1 MEFNK
6 TILSQLINDIKFPL
20 LTEKSTNLYSTGQ
33 YTFIVARSLTKTEI
47 KYVIENIFN
56 VTITDISTCMIPPK
70 KKRVGKFLGKSPSYK
85 KAFIKLKEG
94 DTIAE
99 LFS

>member
-1 MEFNK
+1 MDSNK
-6 TILSQLINDIKFPL
+6 NILSELINDIKFPL

-47 KYVIENIFN
+47 KYVIQNLFN
-56 VTITDISTCMIPPK
+56 VTITSISTCIIPPK
-70 KKRVGKFLGKSPSYK
+70 KKRVGKFIGKVPSYK

-94 DTIAE
+94 DTISE